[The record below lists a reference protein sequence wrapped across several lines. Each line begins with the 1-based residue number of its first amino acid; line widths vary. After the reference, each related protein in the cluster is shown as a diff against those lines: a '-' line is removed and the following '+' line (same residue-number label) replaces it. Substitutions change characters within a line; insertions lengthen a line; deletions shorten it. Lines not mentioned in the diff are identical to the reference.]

1 MLLIGFALPGD
12 YRFREPSLS
21 RDAEAI
27 HECCRPESIPEWTP
41 GSLVDPTLVY
51 TYEGEPGVGFRSRWT
66 GEKAGKG
73 TLEITSAEP
82 GRGIV
87 YVMKFEG
94 FPPMDG
100 VTISAPTRW
109 NHGDL
114 KMSGTMDP
122 PLGGWL
128 SMTMDPALGADIENG
143 LTKNFTPEIPKP
155 APRPELLVP
164 LIELASVRPGWL
176 VGVIH
181 GSIDDLRNGELDD
194 PRFDPGMLVRI
205 R

>member
-1 MLLIGFALPGD
+1 MTDEKAPPTAKGSKGFSTMKKIILALMLTPIFLLLIGFALPGD
-12 YRFREPSLS
+12 YSVQRTVFIAA
-21 RDAEAI
+21 DAEAI
-27 HECCRPESIPEWTP
+27 HESVVDLRVWPEWTP
-41 GSLVDPTLVY
+41 WNSQLDPTLVY

-100 VTISAPTRW
+100 VI
-109 NHGDL
+109 DL
-114 KMSGTMDP
+114 QANKGGTTVTWKMSGTMDP

-128 SMTMDPALGADIENG
+128 SMTMDSALGADIEKAFSG
-143 LTKNFTPEIPKP
+143 LTKKFTP
-155 APRPELLVP
+155 
-164 LIELASVRPGWL
+164 
-176 VGVIH
+176 
-181 GSIDDLRNGELDD
+181 
-194 PRFDPGMLVRI
+194 
-205 R
+205 